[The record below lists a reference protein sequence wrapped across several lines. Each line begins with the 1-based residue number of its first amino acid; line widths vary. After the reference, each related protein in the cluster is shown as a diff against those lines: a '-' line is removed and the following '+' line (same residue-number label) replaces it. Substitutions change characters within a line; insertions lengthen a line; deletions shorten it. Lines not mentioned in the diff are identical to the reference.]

1 MAKRHSKKVEAGLI
15 KKVAAKKARGVK
27 GRAKRTAHKLAIKG

>member
-1 MAKRHSKKVEAGLI
+1 MKHRVKHSAHI

-27 GRAKRTAHKLAIKG
+27 GRAKRAAHKLAVKA